1 LKPAGKQKERPLKKE
16 RGFTLIELLIV
27 VSIIGLFFSVTLP
40 VSVEMYNGFKAS
52 SKAQEIM
59 IHISGIRRQAF
70 LYSERK
76 VLTAVDGVLRV
87 NDVQMPFPDIHIQMK
102 QAISFSRNGTT
113 SGGVIE
119 VRVGDQLYLVSVSAP
134 MGNLVL
140 ERADNA

>member
-1 LKPAGKQKERPLKKE
+1 MKRE

-27 VSIIGLFFSVTLP
+27 VSIIGLFFSVSLP

-52 SKAQEIM
+52 SKAQDIM
-59 IHISGIRRQAF
+59 LQISGIRRQAF
-70 LYSERK
+70 LYSEKK
-76 VLTAVDGVLRV
+76 VLTAVNGILLV
-87 NDVQMPFPDIHIQMK
+87 NDVQMPFPDMNIQIK

-119 VRVGDQLYLVSVSAP
+119 VRVGGQLYLVSVSAP

-140 ERADNA
+140 ERASNG